1 MPLTIFN
8 QFELPSFFVSPR
20 QYYKRDTNS
29 NEKIVFQ
36 PKQNYALF
44 RCTSS
49 FKILDVEP
57 NNLPHNIEGS
67 PITFNIRQ
75 FKDWNTLPD
84 TLEDNIRNYHSAVG
98 EEEYGANNRGI
109 TGFFNIPLGN
119 KGLHDPN
126 EQFEDIGWRAHKW
139 CSNSHSFEIA
149 LEWPLKDE
157 HNIAV
162 KYQFIH
168 LTSGEK
174 IITGIIEEDTQILI
188 VVSQLSDELLDKKYL
203 WDKQSDGPADE
214 KKSTGTNPLNYA
226 QFQELN
232 LIAKESINLKGVIS
246 NNYNRN
252 RLSAET
258 LRNLFPE
265 QSTEES
271 TKRQKLTGGKSNT
284 KKYYKYKKSCKPNK
298 IRKSKKPRKSKK
310 SRKLKKPRKSKKR
323 RKSIKK
329 S

>member
-8 QFELPSFFVSPR
+8 QFELPPFFVSPR

-29 NEKIVFQ
+29 NEKVPFQ
-36 PKQNYALF
+36 PKKNYALF

-49 FKILDVEP
+49 FKILDVKP
-57 NNLPHNIEGS
+57 HNLPHNIEGS

-84 TLEDNIRNYHSAVG
+84 TLEDNIRNYHSANG
-98 EEEYGANNRGI
+98 EEEYGANKRGI

-126 EQFEDIGWRAHKW
+126 EQFEDIGWRANKW

-168 LTSGEK
+168 LTTGEK
-174 IITGIIEEDTQILI
+174 IITGTIEEDTQILI

-214 KKSTGTNPLNYA
+214 KKTTGTNPLNYA

-252 RLSAET
+252 SLSTET
-258 LRNLFPE
+258 LYNLFPE
-265 QSTEES
+265 QS

-284 KKYYKYKKSCKPNK
+284 KKYYKYKKSHKLKKSRKP
-298 IRKSKKPRKSKK
+298 RKSRISKKPRKSKK
-310 SRKLKKPRKSKKR
+310 L

-329 S
+329 N